1 MLINAIKKYKY
12 AKVARLANPRSQ
24 QKKPKDYGIMQ
35 KKSCKAKP
43 NLHLFFCTL
52 RDLFRFLLVFYHPC
66 CEKHIKFLL
75 CQYSTFHSQPPFQQF
90 ALVVHLIQV
99 LLFLLVVLP
108 SSVGFVGVFSLGV
121 LLWVAVSIHWLVV
134 ALFGFIPLV
143 SVLFRL
149 CPFRALALQ
158 YFFVKHNPK

>member
-1 MLINAIKKYKY
+1 M
-12 AKVARLANPRSQ
+12 ANPRSQ

-43 NLHLFFCTL
+43 NLHLFFAPFGTYSVS
-52 RDLFRFLLVFYHPC
+52 FWFFYHPC
-66 CEKHIKFLL
+66 YGKHINFFLL

-158 YFFVKHNPK
+158 

>member
-1 MLINAIKKYKY
+1 
-12 AKVARLANPRSQ
+12 
-24 QKKPKDYGIMQ
+24 MQ
-35 KKSCKAKP
+35 KNSCKAKP

-66 CEKHIKFLL
+66 CEKHIKFFLL
-75 CQYSTFHSQPPFQQF
+75 CQYSTFHSQPPVQQL
-90 ALVVHLIQV
+90 AVVVHLIQG
-99 LLFLLVVLP
+99 LQFLLVAMLF
-108 SSVGFVGVFSLGV
+108 SVGFVGVFSLGV

-149 CPFRALALQ
+149 CPFRALAFQ
-158 YFFVKHNPK
+158 YFFCTTQCKIVAIIIYENWIKIVTPNAN